1 METETETEEMIT
13 RHEADK
19 LLAAEGLGSH
29 PGFDREC
36 WDKYAESD
44 GTIFAGFVHYWI
56 EIEQTNTE
64 VSDG

>member
-1 METETETEEMIT
+1 LEEMIT
-13 RHEADK
+13 RHQADK
-19 LLAAEGLGSH
+19 LLGAEGLGFH

-44 GTIFAGFVHYWI
+44 GTIYAWFVLDWI
-56 EIEQTNTE
+56 ETEQTNTE